1 MTARS
6 SNPDSANAPVLLRG
20 DIDGVALLS
29 LNRPRQ
35 RNTLSEAVL
44 AALSAEFASIAG
56 DKNVR
61 TVIISHN
68 GPAFSSGHDMKEM
81 TAHRADPDRGRAYF
95 KALMEQCS
103 AMMMSVRKLPQPVI
117 AAVEGVA
124 AAAGCQLVASC
135 DLAVASETAQF
146 STPGVHI
153 GLFCST
159 PMVALSRNVSNK
171 HAMEM
176 LLTGDMVSAD
186 DAYRIGLVNRVT
198 PAGKASEVAL
208 ELARQIAS
216 KSMLT
221 LRGGKEAFYRQRE
234 LNLADAYKLT
244 IDVMVDNM
252 MARDAEE
259 GIGAFIEKRDPNWED
274 R

>member
-6 SNPDSANAPVLLRG
+6 KSPESANSPVLLRG
-20 DIDGVALLS
+20 DIDGIALLS
-29 LNRPRQ
+29 LNRPQ
-35 RNTLSEAVL
+35 SRNALSEAML
-44 AALSAEFASIAG
+44 GALRDQFASIAG

-61 TVIISHN
+61 AVIISHN
-68 GPAFSSGHDMKEM
+68 GPAFSAGHDMKEM
-81 TAHRADPDRGRAYF
+81 TARRADPDKGRAYF
-95 KALMEQCS
+95 RALMEQCS
-103 AMMMSVRKLPQPVI
+103 AMMQSIRRLPQPVI

-176 LLTGDMVSAD
+176 LLTGDFVNAG
-186 DAYRIGLVNRVT
+186 DAYRIGLVNRVV
-198 PAGKASEVAL
+198 PAGKASEAAL
-208 ELARQIAS
+208 DLARQIAS

-221 LRGGKEAFYRQRE
+221 VKLGKEAFYRQRE
-234 LNLADAYKLT
+234 LNLADAYRLT
-244 IDVMVDNM
+244 IDVMVENM
-252 MARDAEE
+252 LARDAEE
-259 GIGAFIEKRDPNWED
+259 GIAAFVEKRPPTWED